1 MRRYFYLDT
10 ENIQTYNF
18 TTNWNISK
26 DDTVIVF
33 VSNNSKNIKFEDLKF
48 FTNTDAT
55 FVYENVATGEKNA
68 MDNQMIVEASIRAI
82 RDNSMHYIVSDDCGF
97 RVAIDYL
104 NAKLDN
110 RRVYLIRPSLDDE
123 IWKLMFKHD
132 KVGYVHN
139 DIVAKYGDSV
149 KKQIYYTYR
158 DVFEAV
164 KKPQNENNEIIDIII
179 KSKDLNCYRNNLRKK
194 FGDKKGNEMYWNT
207 KSLYLE
213 QNKEVEN
220 DNI

>member
-1 MRRYFYLDT
+1 MKRYFYLDT

-26 DDTVIVF
+26 GDTVIVF
-33 VSNNSKNIKFEDLKF
+33 VSSSSKNIKFEDLKF

-68 MDNQMIVEASIRAI
+68 MDNQMIVDVSIRAI

-110 RRVYLIRPSLDDE
+110 RRAYLIRPSLDDE
-123 IWKLMFKHD
+123 IWKLVFKHD
-132 KVGYVHN
+132 KVGCVHN

-207 KSLYLE
+207 KNLYLE
-213 QNKEVEN
+213 QNKEVKN

>member
-1 MRRYFYLDT
+1 MKRYFYLDT

-33 VSNNSKNIKFEDLKF
+33 VSSSSKNIKFEDLKF

-68 MDNQMIVEASIRAI
+68 MDNQIIVEASIRAI

-97 RVAIDYL
+97 RIAIDYL

-164 KKPQNENNEIIDIII
+164 KKPQSENNEIIDIII

-207 KSLYLE
+207 KNLYLE